1 MINVTE
7 ADIIYAEKILLKEGQ
22 SFDEERRTFIKDF
35 TTLDLQAVPGSGKTT
50 ALLGKLLILEKY
62 MPLKN
67 GVGVLVLSHTNAAV
81 DEIYSKI
88 GKYAPKLFRY
98 PNFIGTIQSFV
109 DTYLAIP
116 YYINKHK
123 KKPYRID
130 NEIYN
135 EKIEKCLSKLWYYK
149 YDFQE
154 DTLRQIAYIKKVDE
168 AIFYNYRFQV
178 DEDIVFL
185 TKAQNDAKLQIN
197 KPRGNTKPQNYQD
210 YSALEKRNIYEWF
223 KRFKIDILVKEEVL
237 HFDDAYFLAK
247 LHIKYHPN
255 IVNLLQ
261 KRFHFTF
268 VDEMQDMDIHQH
280 DLLERIFFENS
291 ASSSIFQR
299 IGDIN
304 QAIYNGNSNYTNE
317 IWSQRTN
324 TLQIRGSHRINYHLA
339 PIIECLGLTS
349 YEILGLN
356 KNVDG
361 TEIEIKPHILVF
373 DDRTKEN
380 VIPSFAEIIIQLQAE
395 SKIPSPSK
403 HKFMAIAW
411 RKEHED
417 SDKLG
422 LSDYWN
428 NYSVSNL
435 KTKIDYKVLK
445 DYLLFYDQTKNTL
458 EAIRKQIL
466 NALLK
471 IIRLESIFDD
481 NNRVYSKQKLLNDLK
496 EHHNEEYENL
506 KLFIYKWSISC
517 INDKVEDVYL
527 SIKDYVPTFLALFT
541 KTINY
546 SRAFIDGVSDINI
559 EQIDSI
565 EQSNF
570 YETDDIKI
578 EIGTVHSAK
587 GQTHAATLYL
597 ETFFQGKYESEYL
610 KNMFLN
616 NPINKSGVYLRQA
629 MKMSYVGFSRPTHLL
644 CVAIHKDRF
653 ERVLADIDRDF
664 WEIKD
669 LYTSI
674 QPRLNPNG
682 KED

>member
-1 MINVTE
+1 MPLNMHVMINVTDE
-7 ADIIYAEKILLKEGQ
+7 DIIYAEKILLKEGQ

-50 ALLGKLLILEKY
+50 ALLAKLIILEKY

-67 GVGVLVLSHTNAAV
+67 GIGVLVLSHTNAAV

-116 YYINKHK
+116 YYANKHK

-149 YDFQE
+149 YDLPN
-154 DTLRQIAYIKKVDE
+154 DILNHIAHIKKVNE
-168 AIFYNYRFQV
+168 SVFYNYRFQV
-178 DEDIVFL
+178 DEQRIFL
-185 TKAQNDAKLQIN
+185 TKSLNDSELQIN

-210 YSALEKRNIYEWF
+210 YSLVEKKNIYEWF
-223 KRFKIDILVKEEVL
+223 RRFKIDILIKEEVL

-255 IVNLLQ
+255 VVNLLQ

-280 DLLERIFFENS
+280 DLLESIFFENG

-299 IGDIN
+299 IGDTN
-304 QAIYNGNSNYTNE
+304 QAIYNGNSVHNNE

-324 TLQIRGSHRINYHLA
+324 TLQIRGSHRINYRLA
-339 PIIECLGLTS
+339 PIIERLGLTS
-349 YEILGLN
+349 YRILGLN
-356 KNVDG
+356 KNDDG
-361 TEIEIKPHILVF
+361 TEINIKPHILVF
-373 DDRTKEN
+373 DDSAKQN
-380 VIPSFAEIIIQLQAE
+380 LIPKFAEIIIQLQAE

-411 RKEHED
+411 RKEHEN

-445 DYLLFYDQTKNTL
+445 DYLLFYDQTKNTP

-471 IIRLESIFDD
+471 ILRLESIFDD
-481 NNRVYSKQKLLNDLK
+481 NNQVYSKLKLLNDLK
-496 EHHNEEYENL
+496 EYHN
-506 KLFIYKWSISC
+506 
-517 INDKVEDVYL
+517 
-527 SIKDYVPTFLALFT
+527 A
-541 KTINY
+541 
-546 SRAFIDGVSDINI
+546 VS
-559 EQIDSI
+559 
-565 EQSNF
+565 
-570 YETDDIKI
+570 Y
-578 EIGTVHSAK
+578 
-587 GQTHAATLYL
+587 
-597 ETFFQGKYESEYL
+597 
-610 KNMFLN
+610 
-616 NPINKSGVYLRQA
+616 
-629 MKMSYVGFSRPTHLL
+629 THLTL
-644 CVAIHKDRF
+644 
-653 ERVLADIDRDF
+653 
-664 WEIKD
+664 
-669 LYTSI
+669 
-674 QPRLNPNG
+674 
-682 KED
+682 

>member
-1 MINVTE
+1 MINVTD
-7 ADIIYAEKILLKEGQ
+7 ADITYAEKILLKEGQ
-22 SFDEERRTFIKDF
+22 SFDDERRAFIKDL

-50 ALLGKLLILEKY
+50 ALLAKLLILEKY

-109 DTYLAIP
+109 DTFLAIP
-116 YYINKHK
+116 YYSNKHK

-135 EKIEKCLSKLWYYK
+135 EKIEKCLSNLWYYK
-149 YDFQE
+149 YDLPK
-154 DTLRQIAYIKKVDE
+154 DTLKHIAHIKNANESV
-168 AIFYNYRFQV
+168 FYNYRFQI
-178 DEDIVFL
+178 DEDRVFL
-185 TKAQNDAKLQIN
+185 TKALNEAELQIN
-197 KPRGNTKPQNYQD
+197 KPRGNTKKQNYQD
-210 YSALEKRNIYEWF
+210 YSVVEKKNIYEWF
-223 KRFKIDILVKEEVL
+223 KRFKVGILVKEEVL

-247 LHIKYHPN
+247 LHIKRHPN

-280 DLLERIFFENS
+280 DLLESIFFENG

-304 QAIYNGNSNYTNE
+304 QAIYNGNSVHINE

-324 TLQIRGSHRINYHLA
+324 TLQIRGSHRINNRLA
-339 PIIECLGLTS
+339 PIIERLGLTS

-356 KNVDG
+356 KNDDG
-361 TEIEIKPHILVF
+361 TEIDIKPHILVF
-373 DDRTKEN
+373 DDSTKEN
-380 VIPSFAEIIIQLQAE
+380 VIPRFAEIIIQLQAE
-395 SKIPSPSK
+395 GKIPSPSK

-445 DYLLFYDQTKNTL
+445 DYLLFYDRTKDTL
-458 EAIRKQIL
+458 ESIRKQVL

-471 IIRLESIFDD
+471 ILRLESIFDD

-496 EHHNEEYENL
+496 EHHNEESENL
-506 KLFIYKWSISC
+506 KLLIYKWSISC
-517 INDKVEDVYL
+517 INDKIEDVYL
-527 SIKDYVPTFLALFT
+527 SIKEYVPNFLSLFG
-541 KTINY
+541 KTMIN
-546 SRAFIDGVSDINI
+546 SQEFIDGASAINI
-559 EQIDSI
+559 EQIEII
-565 EQSNF
+565 EHSNF
-570 YETDDIKI
+570 YETDDIRI
-578 EIGTVHSAK
+578 EIGTVHSVK
-587 GQTHAATLYL
+587 GKTHTATLYL

-616 NPINKSGVYLRQA
+616 NSINKNGVYIKQA
-629 MKMSYVGFSRPTHLL
+629 MKMCYVGFSRPTHLL
-644 CVAIHKDRF
+644 CVAIHMERF
-653 ERVLADIDRDF
+653 ERVLADIDRGM
-664 WEIKD
+664 WEIID
-669 LYTSI
+669 LSTT
-674 QPRLNPNG
+674 
-682 KED
+682 